1 MKSRIARIIR
11 DVVTAIVLVILILNY
26 CQSQA
31 NLEKAEQILEQQ
43 KVQSTLVI
51 EMAAT
56 VEALTK

>member
-26 CQSQA
+26 CQSQS

-56 VEALTK
+56 VETLTK